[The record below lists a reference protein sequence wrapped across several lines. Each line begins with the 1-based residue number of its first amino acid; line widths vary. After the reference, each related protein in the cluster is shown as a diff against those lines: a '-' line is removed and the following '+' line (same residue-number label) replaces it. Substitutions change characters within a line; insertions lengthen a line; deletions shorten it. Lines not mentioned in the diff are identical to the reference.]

1 MTDAGKI
8 IKEWEA
14 VLSRDPLDAPFD
26 LIDETLTVLKE
37 QQREIE
43 SMNFIYGFVYG
54 GQVKEVRELVR
65 CKDCKHWT
73 AERMNDYNKCKRWI
87 NVGVKNF
94 ATIGDWFC
102 ADGERE
108 VMPSD
113 RD

>member
-14 VLSRDPLDAPFD
+14 ILNRDPLDAPFD

-65 CKDCKHWT
+65 CKDCKHRSKET
-73 AERMNDYNKCKRWI
+73 YTRFDGKEVYVCQINDVAKKP
-87 NVGVKNF
+87 
-94 ATIGDWFC
+94 DWFC
-102 ADGERE
+102 ADGEKKDE
-108 VMPSD
+108 ND
-113 RD
+113 